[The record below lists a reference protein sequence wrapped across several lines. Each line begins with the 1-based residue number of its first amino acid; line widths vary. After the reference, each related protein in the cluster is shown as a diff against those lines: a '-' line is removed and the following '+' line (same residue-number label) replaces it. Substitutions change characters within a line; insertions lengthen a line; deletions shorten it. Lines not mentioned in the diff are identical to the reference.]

1 MLPWGLLGGS
11 VVKNPPA
18 DAGDAG
24 DVSLIPGWGRP
35 PGGGHGNPLQYAFFF
50 FHSSI
55 LAWRIPS
62 TKEPGGLQAMGCQR
76 VGQDWALSTV
86 LPWSFGYRWVWSLSI
101 RFPKEMTQE
110 KLDSERPKLAFGFL
124 DCWTC
129 ITLLPLM
136 GYGAMLKWF
145 HVKFLFGYHL
155 KFWSI
160 TELKAS
166 WQKLCWLL
174 CCSFSVWCSCQM

>member
-50 FHSSI
+50 FTPVFLPGESHRRKS
-55 LAWRIPS
+55 LVGCRPWGA
-62 TKEPGGLQAMGCQR
+62 KES
-76 VGQDWALSTV
+76 DKTE
-86 LPWSFGYRWVWSLSI
+86 RWVWSLSI

-174 CCSFSVWCSCQM
+174 CCSFYVWCSCQM